1 MLRFLFG
8 GSRPTAAAGPGLQP
22 ELRNSHSAEFVSC
35 HRWDQPQVW
44 GIFFLF
50 PLFNQEAIFL
60 GTSQFWV
67 NASICG
73 WHALRFHISI
83 NCWEKSIK
91 MKRVC
96 FSTFA
101 PAAWWIES
109 VAKLRPIRGQQFL
122 LARWNFRLFF
132 FMRFL
137 VFGSSTVA
145 KTASACSK
153 ANASNLR
160 TNPIWNQVALMC
172 GRLFFLT
179 CKTLNSLSI
188 LKGRWDKTHINART
202 RGNGGL
208 SRETCYTR
216 YKNSHKPGQ
225 VPQTATNAEKKQR

>member
-1 MLRFLFG
+1 MRRFLFG
-8 GSRPTAAAGPGLQP
+8 GSRLTAAAGPGLQP
-22 ELRNSHSAEFVSC
+22 QPKNSHSAEFVSC

-83 NCWEKSIK
+83 NCWEKSIE
-91 MKRVC
+91 MKKEC

-101 PAAWWIES
+101 PAAWWSGS

-132 FMRFL
+132 MRFL
-137 VFGSSTVA
+137 DFDSSTVA
-145 KTASACSK
+145 KTASASSK
-153 ANASNLR
+153 ANASNLC
-160 TNPIWNQVALMC
+160 TNPIWNRVALMC
-172 GRLFFLT
+172 VAFFFF
-179 CKTLNSLSI
+179 
-188 LKGRWDKTHINART
+188 
-202 RGNGGL
+202 
-208 SRETCYTR
+208 
-216 YKNSHKPGQ
+216 
-225 VPQTATNAEKKQR
+225 